1 MLRFI
6 LLLVISSAVFFPGF
20 SGGFLYWDDSTH
32 IINNPALVSGDWLKF
47 WRESYYALYIP
58 VIYSLWTMVYALS
71 SAPIAFHILNVV
83 LHSLNGWMIH
93 RLLKLSL
100 PETPEGVGQ
109 GRGVIWLATLAY
121 MFHPL
126 QTESVVWISG
136 GRDLVSTA
144 FGLAAVLT
152 LWERTS
158 WRSYMMATALF
169 ILGLLSKATLAPLPV
184 ALLVLKEFRS
194 TIWSVDRDGSLRWAS
209 KGRIRLSVLAT
220 WVVAAIGVLIVNK
233 MVQQE
238 NTEAMLNVPSLP
250 ERFLI
255 MADILGFYIQKIVLP
270 FPLAPDYGRI
280 PELVLA
286 GQWYVWT
293 AAIFLVALTAVILAR
308 IFGQVKFFEG
318 WIFFG
323 FILSPV
329 LGLIPFMA
337 QAQSSVADRYVYLAW
352 FGPVMGVAAIATRFP
367 KLKIGL
373 AILVSIWMG
382 LSFSHSR
389 MWKDSDT
396 FFTAML
402 DYNPDSFVGHTT
414 IGVVKFQAGRLDLA
428 EKHFREAHRIQPML
442 VSPVGNLAVL
452 YWEQRR
458 FDRIVAELEPLFQ
471 NPEFIKA
478 NLTTKPSLS
487 RMGRIVARVQKIQ
500 SRVGDAHRS
509 WCQAFALDPQN
520 QDGVQEFLAVQQ
532 ATGLSC
538 ERN

>member
-1 MLRFI
+1 MWRFI
-6 LLLVISSAVFFPGF
+6 LLLALSSAVFFPGF

-32 IINNPALVSGDWLKF
+32 IINNPALVRGDWLTF
-47 WRESYYALYIP
+47 WREPYYALYIP
-58 VIYSLWTMVYALS
+58 VIYSLWTMVYAIS
-71 SAPIAFHILNVV
+71 SSPLAFHIFNVV
-83 LHSLNGWMIH
+83 LHGLNGWMIY

-100 PETPEGVGQ
+100 PETPDGVGP
-109 GRGVIWLATLAY
+109 GRGVIWLATLAFL
-121 MFHPL
+121 FHPL

-144 FGLAAVLT
+144 LGLVAVLI
-152 LWERTS
+152 LWERDS
-158 WRSYMMATALF
+158 WRAYLLATVLF
-169 ILGLLSKATLAPLPV
+169 VLGLLSKATLAPLPV
-184 ALLVLKEFRS
+184 AILLLKEFRARLWLANGRARL
-194 TIWSVDRDGSLRWAS
+194 TVLGIWVAS
-209 KGRIRLSVLAT
+209 
-220 WVVAAIGVLIVNK
+220 AIAILIVNK
-233 MVQQE
+233 IVQQD
-238 NTEAMLNVPSLP
+238 NTEAMLKVPALP
-250 ERFLI
+250 ERFVI
-255 MADILGFYIQKIVLP
+255 MADILGFYIQKIVVP

-280 PELVLA
+280 PESVLA
-286 GQWYVWT
+286 GQWYVLP
-293 AAIFLVALTAVILAR
+293 AAIFAFTLAIVILAR
-308 IFGQVKFFEG
+308 VFGQVKVFEG
-318 WIFFG
+318 WMFFG

-352 FGPVMGVAAIATRFP
+352 FGPVLGLATLATQYPKFKIA
-367 KLKIGL
+367 L
-373 AILVSIWMG
+373 AILVSTWMG
-382 LSFSHSR
+382 LSFSHSQI
-389 MWKDSDT
+389 WKDSDT

-458 FDRIVAELEPLFQ
+458 FDRIVAELEPLFA
-471 NPEFIKA
+471 NPDFIKA

-487 RMGRIVARVQKIQ
+487 RMGRIVARVQKMQ

-520 QDGVQEFLAVQQ
+520 QDGAPEFLAVQQ
-532 ATGLSC
+532 VTGLQC
-538 ERN
+538 EPSSTTSD